1 MYRKTKAK
9 MKALID
15 NNVIPGIQFAFMQAG
30 QTETGCWGAAQ
41 TFPKRQPLYPNQLY
55 DLASLTKVIGTTTV
69 ILQLVEQGRLQL
81 TDPVQQYLP
90 AFQDHRVQI
99 WHLLT
104 HTANF
109 VGYIPHRNE
118 LPADQLKTA
127 LLGLKAGDQVGQVVK
142 YSDIGLI
149 YCGWIIET
157 FYHQPIQTVIQT
169 HVLQPLGME
178 HSTFQ
183 PDPALCVPT
192 AYEPQGR
199 GLLQGVVHDPKA
211 YILKEHCG
219 SAGLFAPLSDL
230 IQFGHFILGD
240 LKLPQPLL
248 KRATIEQLPQDATQC
263 HGQRGIGWDLIA
275 AQTADQHWLL
285 YHTGYVGH
293 LMLFDLQQQ
302 TGFIMLSNR
311 IHPTAPN
318 EAFIPLR
325 DDLVATYLAENAD

>member
-1 MYRKTKAK
+1 MYSKTKAAIQ
-9 MKALID
+9 ALIQ
-15 NNVIPGIQFAFMQAG
+15 NQVIPGAQVAFMQADHV
-30 QTETGCWGAAQ
+30 TTYCWGAAQ
-41 TFPKRQPLYPNQLY
+41 TYPKRQPLYPNQLY
-55 DLASLTKVIGTTTV
+55 DLASLTKVIGTTTL

-81 TDPVQQYLP
+81 TDPVQRYLP
-90 AFQDHRVQI
+90 AVQDARIQI

-109 VGYIPHRNE
+109 TGYIPHRNE

-127 LLGLKAGDQVGQVVK
+127 LLGLTFGDQVGKVVK

-149 YCGWIIET
+149 YCGWIIES
-157 FYHQPIQTVIQT
+157 FYHQPIQTVIQKR
-169 HVLQPLGME
+169 VLQPLGMAQ
-178 HSTFQ
+178 STFQ
-183 PDPALCVPT
+183 PDSALCVPT

-211 YILKEHCG
+211 FILKEHCG

-230 IQFGHFILGD
+230 IQFGHFMLGD
-240 LKLPQPLL
+240 LKTAQPLL
-248 KRATIEQLPQDATQC
+248 QRSTIEQLPQDATQC
-263 HGQRGIGWDLIA
+263 QGERGIGWDLIA
-275 AQTADQHWLL
+275 AQTPDQHWLL

-293 LMLFDLQQQ
+293 VMLFDLQQH
-302 TGFIMLSNR
+302 TGFIFLSNR

-325 DDLVATYLAENAD
+325 DQLVATYLTENAK